1 MLSDIPLSLIDDN
14 PFNCRKSYEK
24 QEDLKL
30 ANSLKLMGLMS
41 PVKVRHNGS
50 RYQLVYGHRRVRAA
64 RSLNWEKI
72 RAEVE
77 DLSDELMLKFSLIE
91 NMERKNLSDFETATS
106 FWRMN
111 REFGKTFEEIGK
123 LTGYSAS
130 HICNYVRMTEMFDD
144 HENLMNDSVVF
155 ADLQQITEH
164 HARIL
169 LRIDNSETRRRLLRL
184 VVTEDLSVRD
194 LQRIVQKFRAWFKSE
209 SGNDEGSFFQDQIEK
224 HSDATETIVKS
235 LMAEEELPHKGD
247 YEAFQNLH
255 AFEKGFSVYSN
266 LPPSERFEGAQAL
279 EHEKNWFFS
288 VGPKVNRTFRD
299 VKVQFFPS
307 VALATLSVGQTKE
320 SERKIVSERGTVLFV
335 NVDGAWK
342 IVQEHWSNFQRTEKE
357 GLVVGK

>member
-14 PFNCRKSYEK
+14 PFNCRKTYEK

-30 ANSLKLMGLMS
+30 ANSLKIMGLMS
-41 PVKVRHNGS
+41 PVKVRHSGS

-64 RSLNWEKI
+64 RSLNWGEI

-91 NMERKNLSDFETATS
+91 NMERKNLSDFETAMS

-111 REFGKTFEEIGK
+111 REFGMTLEEIGE
-123 LTGYSAS
+123 LTGFSAA
-130 HICNYVRMTEMFDD
+130 HVCNFVRMTEMFDD
-144 HENLMNDSVVF
+144 HENLMNDSTMF

-169 LRIDNSETRRRLLRL
+169 LRVDNSETRRRLLRL
-184 VVTEDLSVRD
+184 VVAEELSVRD
-194 LQRIVQKFRAWFKSE
+194 LQRIVQKFRAWFRSE
-209 SGNDEGSFFQDQIEK
+209 RGKDEGSFFQDQIEK
-224 HSDATETIVKS
+224 HSDATEVIVKS

-279 EHEKNWFFS
+279 EHEKDWFFS

-299 VKVQFFPS
+299 VRIQFFPT
-307 VALATLSVGQTKE
+307 VALATLSVDQAKE
-320 SERKIVSERGTVLFV
+320 SDRKMGSERGTVLFL
-335 NVDGAWK
+335 NVDGTWK
-342 IVQEHWSNFQRTEKE
+342 IVHEHWSNFQKTDKE
-357 GLVVGK
+357 GVIGGK